1 MAECQNCKLVLVNLS
16 ITIITTF
23 IITITNFTII
33 IIFAAGSRCA
43 VHDGTGVAG
52 SPFLTLDPLSDQPTL
67 PQPISILIITTPQN
81 PRIPVTFRTGEGDGG
96 EGGDKSTGAKCPP
109 MSKWKMSPPPL
120 ADLGL
125 LLSLSLSCN
134 LILKQ
139 TTK

>member
-1 MAECQNCKLVLVNLS
+1 METSWSGIDNFFFNF
-16 ITIITTF
+16 TI
-23 IITITNFTII
+23 TII

-109 MSKWKMSPPPL
+109 MSKWKCPLPPL
-120 ADLGL
+120 LTL
-125 LLSLSLSCN
+125 VSCSLSLP
-134 LILKQ
+134 LM
-139 TTK
+139 